1 MTEWNMRKT
10 ESHAWKIRQIKCII
24 QKRLIINL
32 CEYEGDIRGLWNAS
46 KDYIFKL
53 WELKEN
59 TTQKA
64 CKVLLTN
71 L

>member
-1 MTEWNMRKT
+1 M
-10 ESHAWKIRQIKCII
+10 
-24 QKRLIINL
+24 INL
-32 CEYEGDIRGLWNAS
+32 WEYEGVMRGLWNAS